1 MSRSRAKRKR
11 RPPEGSSHST
21 EEPRSGEA
29 LTVFWMLT
37 LVATL
42 AAEGIAAAT
51 ALVAL
56 SGGAFEEESPSLLAV
71 LPGVMYFTSLATGA
85 LCLILTPLVLRVL
98 REPPPR
104 SIVWTAGIAGAAP
117 YAYLLARAALR
128 L

>member
-1 MSRSRAKRKR
+1 LSRSRAKRKQR
-11 RPPEGSSHST
+11 SPERSSHST

-56 SGGAFEEESPSLLAV
+56 SRGAFDEERPSLLAV
-71 LPGVMYFTSLATGA
+71 LPGVMFFTALATGG
-85 LCLILTPLVLRVL
+85 LCLLLTVLVPRVR

-104 SIVWTAGIAGAAP
+104 SIVWIAGIAGAAP